1 MQQLKEKQFEFV
13 VLGSGAGASF
23 VYDGL
28 VSSSFMLLCND
39 EPFCLVDLG
48 LGVGRK
54 VIETFGGFPKNM
66 VITHNHS
73 DHAGDLAV
81 VLRVEQARGN
91 LCRVV
96 AQTEVI
102 KRLKTHRVAEHLEQ
116 MSADDLAEWVGVDI
130 GKPTELTEVGH
141 GLSIQFYPGIHSETS
156 YGFIL
161 FDAGNKPL
169 LSYTADSKFSETLYH
184 ELNRA
189 PVFIIDARPKP
200 NPWHASFSE
209 VEPLLREGCY
219 ILGHGVNHQEAKQK
233 FAHLPLLADMQRV
246 RF

>member
-1 MQQLKEKQFEFV
+1 MHQLKQQKFELV

-28 VSSSFMLLCND
+28 ISSSFMLLYND

-54 VIETFGGFPKNM
+54 VIEAFGSFPKNT

-81 VLRVEQARGN
+81 VLRVELARGN
-91 LCRVV
+91 QCRVI
-96 AQTEVI
+96 AQTEVV

-116 MSADDLAEWVGVDI
+116 MSADDLAEWVEVDTDKLAEI
-130 GKPTELTEVGH
+130 GH
-141 GLSIQFYPGIHSETS
+141 GLRIQFYPGVHSETS

-161 FDAGNKPL
+161 FDAENRPV
-169 LSYTADSKFSETLYH
+169 LSYTADSKFSGPLYS

-189 PVFIIDARPKP
+189 PVFILDARPKT

-209 VEPLLREGCY
+209 VKSLLREGTY
-219 ILGHGVNHQEAKQK
+219 ILGHGVSEQVARGPY
-233 FAHLPLLADMQRV
+233 AHLPLLVDMQRV
-246 RF
+246 KF